1 MRYISQLNTFN
12 RLCEA
17 KHLEAGSQLLWFKLM
32 DIDNRLC
39 WEEWFAVT
47 NNRLMLILDVN
58 EKTLIRYRNKLI
70 EDGLIEY
77 KRGHKG
83 KPSLYK
89 MVDISCKYDS
99 TNDSQNDSQNDS
111 ESKLPVKNTV
121 QTTVQTTAKT
131 TAKTTA
137 INRHKTKTKDLD
149 KECNKKNEE
158 KVYFENKEVQEQ
170 FIEYLALRVQL
181 KCKNTER
188 AIGLLL
194 TKLNKY
200 SDDVKLQ
207 AINNAIMSSWKS
219 VYPESVKMAKTE
231 TPNNVYAQLYAEA
244 VASGEDVYE
253 DPFGLDEPML
263 PEPEIEEAEIE

>member
-1 MRYISQLNTFN
+1 M
-12 RLCEA
+12 
-17 KHLEAGSQLLWFKLM
+17 LWFKLM

-89 MVDISCKYDS
+89 IVDISCKYDS
-99 TNDSQNDSQNDS
+99 TNDSKNDS
-111 ESKLPVKNTV
+111 ENKLPVKN
-121 QTTVQTTAKT
+121 TVQTTAKT

-158 KVYFENKEVQEQ
+158 KVYFENKEVQER
-170 FIEYLALRVQL
+170 FVEYLALRVQL

-188 AIGLLL
+188 AVGLLL

-200 SDDVKLQ
+200 GDEVKLQ

-219 VYPESVKMAKTE
+219 VYPESVKPAKTE

-244 VASGEDVYE
+244 VASGEDAYE
-253 DPFGLDEPML
+253 DPFGLDEPLL

>member
-1 MRYISQLNTFN
+1 M
-12 RLCEA
+12 
-17 KHLEAGSQLLWFKLM
+17 
-32 DIDNRLC
+32 
-39 WEEWFAVT
+39 
-47 NNRLMLILDVN
+47 
-58 EKTLIRYRNKLI
+58 
-70 EDGLIEY
+70 
-77 KRGHKG
+77 
-83 KPSLYK
+83 
-89 MVDISCKYDS
+89 
-99 TNDSQNDSQNDS
+99 
-111 ESKLPVKNTV
+111 TV

-158 KVYFENKEVQEQ
+158 KVYFENKEVQER

-219 VYPESVKMAKTE
+219 VYPESVKPAKTE
-231 TPNNVYAQLYAEA
+231 TPNNIYAQLYAEA
-244 VASGEDVYE
+244 VASGEDAYE
-253 DPFGLDEPML
+253 DPFGLDEPLL